1 MPLQRTR
8 SILVLALFP
17 LLALLAH
24 AQFKTTLVNSQG
36 ATAPCMGI
44 GAAANPLVKKCVELF
59 QQAGF
64 IREDELGY
72 SGLTIGTSGK
82 DDGTITAIAAGSPAE
97 HSGLKTSD
105 LLVEINDHIVQPT
118 PVQLATKALF
128 GERGAPVHL
137 KLSRNGAPIELDL
150 TREGA
155 NPPAGPKSPNFFIV
169 LKPMLNWRGQFVP
182 CVGAGPA
189 AMGAIEYCYGHFKPF
204 GYIKLGD
211 FATTGITLDPTRA
224 DKAIITAVAPNSA
237 AAKAAIQPGDEI
249 LEVDSKPLTA
259 HLGDS
264 ANELLYGKAGDTLH
278 VTINRSGTDVSV
290 DLNLVTKAF
299 N

>member
-1 MPLQRTR
+1 MPHKRNR

-17 LLALLAH
+17 LLALVAD

-36 ATAPCMGI
+36 ATAPCVGI
-44 GAAANPLVKKCVELF
+44 GPVGGPLAKKCVQLF
-59 QQAGF
+59 EQSGF

-72 SGLTIGTSGK
+72 SGLTLGTSGNE
-82 DDGTITAIAAGSPAE
+82 DGTITAIAAGSPAAT
-97 HSGLKTSD
+97 SGLQIGDILIK
-105 LLVEINDHIVQPT
+105 INDHNVQPT
-118 PVQLATKALF
+118 PAQLAAQALF

-137 KLSRNGAPIELDL
+137 KLSRNGSPVEVDL
-150 TREGA
+150 IREGA
-155 NPPAGPKSPNFFIV
+155 NPPAGPKSPSFFIV
-169 LKPMLNWRGQFVP
+169 LRPMLNWSGQFVP

-211 FATTGITLDPTRA
+211 FASTGITLDPARA
-224 DKAIITAVAPNSA
+224 DKAIITAVEPNSA

-249 LEVDSKPLTA
+249 LEVDNKPLAA
-259 HLGDS
+259 HLGDA

-278 VTINRSGTDVSV
+278 VTVKRAGADVSV
-290 DLNLVTKAF
+290 DLKLAAKTN
-299 N
+299 